1 MAGDWIPMRTDLWD
15 CPKVVR
21 ILSAICPDFV
31 RDASKAVQ
39 EKSRIIG
46 ALYRTWSIFDTY
58 THDGILDGYTEQTLD
73 SMVGMQGWC
82 ANLQHVGWLI
92 IEPQRL
98 IMTEFDVWL
107 SSSAKAR
114 LKDRQRK
121 KNERSEESEKRPKS
135 VRKNPDKNRTTG
147 QESTGEVLEKEAA
160 AADRSGQ
167 DIPKTD
173 AEVIEQAKAKVSQWA
188 MPRGCDHPKFRAVLA
203 HWVAAAYRQHGWY
216 DEIRWQAVIQ
226 SNAHYTPDQWFEAL
240 KESAQRGTK
249 GLATYANGKTVAS
262 IGSPPRSRTPEL
274 TKP

>member
-121 KNERSEESEKRPKS
+121 KNERSEESDKRPKS
-135 VRKNPDKNRTTG
+135 VRKNLDKNRTTG
-147 QESTGEVLEKEAA
+147 QESTEEEVNTLSPAPSQGRPTSKEEVL
-160 AADRSGQ
+160 DY
-167 DIPKTD
+167 
-173 AEVIEQAKAKVSQWA
+173 AKSHV
-188 MPRGCDHPKFRAVLA
+188 A
-203 HWVAAAYRQHGWY
+203 HWPMPPGCEAQVFRDKLIYWVASRFKKHGTWY
-216 DEIRWQAVIQ
+216 DEISWDATVKTFGYMKPEQWSKMLEEGAV
-226 SNAHYTPDQWFEAL
+226 
-240 KESAQRGTK
+240 K
-249 GLATYANGKTVAS
+249 GNLHLATYKAS
-262 IGSPPRSRTPEL
+262 QPGQAPQGHPPRSTAKEL
-274 TKP
+274 TAP